1 MAYYSYLWLK
11 KPGVSENLFNY
22 LVISADRNTADTL
35 FRVLDENR
43 SLVIDSSNVVNIKEL
58 NRESSQIWTYDC
70 DDNELPYRVNRIV
83 SGSYPLEHNQAPSLR
98 DLVGKVKIVQMSVT
112 NTVGKDPTGWK
123 MLPELHLGVD
133 DDRLSGYSF
142 YVRRR
147 GSPDAFWYNDG
158 GVISLSQHKRSRF
171 IVTVQTRHRVPKI
184 PIIAKDKVEVQ
195 WVDVDSTR
203 ALDVSKGFLAL
214 SLGETEVLYFSDF
227 LQRFSIV
234 YSDSAQS
241 GDLMLTPRSPGPPNR
256 GKIMTVLNCARV
268 SLLANWETWMT
279 TSNRLQSV
287 LLECAVVSS

>member
-1 MAYYSYLWLK
+1 MPYYSYLWLK

-43 SLVIDSSNVVNIKEL
+43 SVVIDSSNVVNIKEL

-70 DDNELPYRVNRIV
+70 DDNELPYRLNRIV
-83 SGSYPLEHNQAPSLR
+83 SGNYPLDHNKEPSLR
-98 DLVGKVKIVQMSVT
+98 DLVGKVKIIQMSVT
-112 NTVGKDPTGWK
+112 NTVGKDLTGWK
-123 MLPELHLGVD
+123 MLPELHLGID
-133 DDRLSGYSF
+133 HDCLSGYSF

-147 GSPDAFWYNDG
+147 GSPDAFWCNDG

-171 IVTVQTRHRVPKI
+171 IVTVQTRHQAPKI

-195 WVDVDSTR
+195 WVGVDSTR

-234 YSDSAQS
+234 FSDSAQPGDPYADSKISWSSES
-241 GDLMLTPRSPGPPNR
+241 GKDNDSFELCDGVPVGELGDMDDY
-256 GKIMTVLNCARV
+256 
-268 SLLANWETWMT
+268 
-279 TSNRLQSV
+279 
-287 LLECAVVSS
+287 